1 MKKIGVIVPAAGVS
15 SRMQGQE
22 KLFADLAGKPVLAW
36 CVDTFESCADV
47 VHIIVAMNAMNLPL
61 GRELARKRAWKKC
74 SFCVGGAR
82 RQDSVAAA
90 LSGMDDVDCVV
101 VHDGD
106 RPFVTVGMIEAGVS
120 LLDVTDVAVA
130 AVTTKD
136 TIKEVD
142 GVDAVVRT
150 LDRSTLRIVQTPQ
163 VLRIE
168 AMRTA
173 YRDIEDDVTDDAML
187 AECRGYS
194 VKVYEGSYE
203 NIKITTP
210 EDLVVAR
217 LLAERRR
224 GQA

>member
-22 KLFADLAGKPVLAW
+22 KLFADLAGRPVLAW
-36 CVDTFESCADV
+36 CIDTFEACAHV
-47 VHIIVAMNAMNLPL
+47 VHIVVAMNEANLPL
-61 GRELARKRAWKKC
+61 GRDLARRRAWKKC
-74 SFCVGGAR
+74 SFCAGGSR

-90 LSGMDDVDCVV
+90 LSVMIDVDCVI

-106 RPFVTVGMIEAGVS
+106 RPFVTAGMIEAGVS

-130 AVTTKD
+130 AVTAKD
-136 TIKEVD
+136 TIKVVD
-142 GVDAVVRT
+142 GDDVVRT
-150 LDRSTLRIVQTPQ
+150 LDRSSLRIVQTPQ

-168 AMRTA
+168 AMSAA
-173 YRDIEDDVTDDAML
+173 YRDISDDVTDDAML
-187 AECRGYS
+187 AERAGYS

-210 EDLVVAR
+210 EDLVIAR

-224 GQA
+224 GRA